1 MDRKEQAIQM
11 AKSLNN
17 KLEASIMNVPVLEGF
32 NIMRNA
38 TSDNI
43 IFAAISENHYIEQL
57 IADAYLKENETLDSK
72 IEESIKTTEEYMAKA
87 KLSQSDKNFIFLKE
101 YSGTFK
107 FKVYIQDYVINN
119 PKPSAIRQINAYFV
133 EPQYNKFYQLSLST
147 GPIALPSEV
156 YKAGIIDLES
166 DLITKE
172 LVEMMDII
180 ISNIKYVQ

>member
-1 MDRKEQAIQM
+1 M
-11 AKSLNN
+11 L
-17 KLEASIMNVPVLEGF
+17 LSIL
-32 NIMRNA
+32 
-38 TSDNI
+38 SC
-43 IFAAISENHYIEQL
+43 EN
-57 IADAYLKENETLDSK
+57 SW
-72 IEESIKTTEEYMAKA
+72 
-87 KLSQSDKNFIFLKE
+87 
-101 YSGTFK
+101 GTFK
-107 FKVYIQDYVINN
+107 FTIYIQDYIINN
-119 PKPSAIRQINAYFV
+119 PTPRAIRQINAYFV